1 VIGRERVVVAIGL
14 GELRKWVDKRVEDL
28 YPVELAERMS
38 LFGIGVCD
46 PEKVSRLSM
55 ESKNSAENF
64 GFLSHSGTSM
74 TVVCEKTIHQQIR
87 ISALICFLSFL
98 LSLQHLQ

>member
-1 VIGRERVVVAIGL
+1 MVVLVADTNMLGESVFLAETFFGDWWVIGREREVVAVGL
-14 GELRKWVDKRVEDL
+14 GELRKCVDKRVEDL
-28 YPVELAERMS
+28 YLVEVAERMS

-64 GFLSHSGTSM
+64 GLPTDFSVTM
-74 TVVCEKTIHQQIR
+74 
-87 ISALICFLSFL
+87 ALR
-98 LSLQHLQ
+98 